1 MKKSFR
7 VEDLREKIARRCG
20 WTDRAERRRRE
31 AKRSYGRKDT
41 EGLRG
46 GVEVVRTPIIYRSGG

>member
-1 MKKSFR
+1 M
-7 VEDLREKIARRCG
+7 EDLREEIARRCD
-20 WTDRAERRRRE
+20 WTDWAERRRRE

-46 GVEVVRTPIIYRSGG
+46 RVEVVRTPIIYRSDR